1 MGYESVSL
9 TCFNFFTHQHFT
21 ATVHDFFVGYESVSD
36 TFLDCQLY
44 CHAESF
50 LSDMSHWLVFN
61 LARQLR
67 AA

>member
-1 MGYESVSL
+1 MAYESLSL
-9 TCFNFFTHQHFT
+9 TCFNFLRINFT
-21 ATVHDFFVGYESVSD
+21 ATVHDFFVSYESVSD
-36 TFLDCQLY
+36 TFLDRQLY
-44 CHAESF
+44 CDAESF